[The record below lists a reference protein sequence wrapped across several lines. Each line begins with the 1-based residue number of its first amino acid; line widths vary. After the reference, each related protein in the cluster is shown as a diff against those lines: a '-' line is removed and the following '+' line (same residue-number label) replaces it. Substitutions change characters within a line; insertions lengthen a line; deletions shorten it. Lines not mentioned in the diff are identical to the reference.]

1 MAMKQISVQDLKGQL
16 SAAIAE
22 AESGET
28 LVITRH
34 NRPVAKLA
42 PASQPVVHQGK
53 NYGRARL
60 KPALKVG
67 TRGRYLE
74 VLLEDRRGGES

>member
-1 MAMKQISVQDLKGQL
+1 MKQISVQDLKGQL

-42 PASQPVVHQGK
+42 PARHPVVHQGK
-53 NYGRARL
+53 YYGRAKLRPVL
-60 KPALKVG
+60 KAG
-67 TRGRYLE
+67 TRGRYLK
-74 VLLEDRRGGES
+74 VLLEDRRGGEK